1 MKKLLGIVV
10 LGLLWCNISFAGS
23 AVFEE
28 GYEEIC
34 YTKTEKSKT
43 KIKIL
48 KKYNDSYVTLSER
61 FNLFGVD
68 VELVNFASIT
78 KNEYNMKS
86 LIYFSVDETSEMMTI
101 GDLSPVMSGTRK
113 YKSYTFLLDNNQV
126 STMKSNITKFDNAPD
141 KIKTLELTKK
151 ELDREIEIFKNKKE
165 ILDEILYQGNEK
177 KQEVFVGAY
186 LYICPARDILLKK
199 DWKQKD
205 D

>member
-1 MKKLLGIVV
+1 LYIFLV
-10 LGLLWCNISFAGS
+10 LMWCNVGFAGS

-101 GDLSPVMSGTRK
+101 GDLSPVMSGKRK

-165 ILDEILYQGNEK
+165 ILDEILSQGNEK

-186 LYICPARDILLKK
+186 LYICDTRMNSIIKEF
-199 DWKQKD
+199 KQKND
-205 D
+205 